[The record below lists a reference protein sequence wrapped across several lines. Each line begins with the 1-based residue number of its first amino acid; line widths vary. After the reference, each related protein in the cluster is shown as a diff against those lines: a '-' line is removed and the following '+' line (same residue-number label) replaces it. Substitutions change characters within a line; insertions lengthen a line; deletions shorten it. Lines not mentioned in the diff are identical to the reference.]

1 MVNGVHAGYRM
12 VTSRVPHG
20 SILRPLLLNA
30 FVNELH
36 VVLEDVLSKFAD
48 DTKLEG
54 VVVSTEGGEDLQRDL
69 DKIENRASTNRMKH
83 NKNKG
88 LMLHLGR
95 GQPWIYTLTGGW
107 DTGEQ
112 FH

>member
-1 MVNGVHAGYRM
+1 MDGWGQKPYSKWGSIRYRT
-12 VTSRVPHG
+12 VTSRAPQG
-20 SILRPLLLNA
+20 SILRPLLLNV
-30 FVNELH
+30 FVNDLH

-83 NKNKG
+83 NKNKC
-88 LMLHLGR
+88 LILHLGR
-95 GQPWIYTLTGGW
+95 GNPGHT
-107 DTGEQ
+107 
-112 FH
+112 H

>member
-1 MVNGVHAGYRM
+1 MGGGKRLTVNGVPSSCQT
-12 VTSRVPHG
+12 VTSRVPQG
-20 SILRPLLLNA
+20 SILRPLLLNV
-30 FVNELH
+30 FVNDLH

-69 DKIENRASTNRMKH
+69 DKIENRARTNHMKH

-88 LMLHLGR
+88 LILHV
-95 GQPWIYTLTGGW
+95 GGGNPGH
-107 DTGEQ
+107 T
-112 FH
+112 H